1 MPELVKALTVQRV
14 LTQTQPQVIRQEHLV
29 RMVHHTQE
37 MVEVVVLVAEVPM
50 EVLAVTVDQVTT
62 VEPVVGQDQTRR
74 PVAQN
79 LMVQVSHQEEHQM
92 HFISR
97 EWQ

>member
-1 MPELVKALTVQRV
+1 
-14 LTQTQPQVIRQEHLV
+14 
-29 RMVHHTQE
+29 MVHHTQE
-37 MVEVVVLVAEVPM
+37 MVEVVVLVAEVLM

-62 VEPVVGQDQTRR
+62 VEPVAGQDQTQR
-74 PVAQN
+74 PVVQN
-79 LMVQVSHQEEHQM
+79 LMVQVSHQEERQM